1 MVAQWA
7 RKRVLQLFP
16 DTKVE
21 SLIPVHDFATSAKIF
36 FFFLKKR
43 RERETFLWTEY
54 EVRN

>member
-16 DTKVE
+16 DTKVK
-21 SLIPVHDFATSAKIF
+21 SLIPAHDFATSAKI